1 MISGASDKWREEGA
15 QIFFLGLQ
23 EAVELDAINIMS
35 DVGSLM
41 LGAGDGSPA
50 QKTASEGGGS
60 KAFVDQKGKP
70 TPLGAWKTN
79 VEAAI
84 AEARLYILHRE
95 PILAIG
101 ICREHILSH
110 SL

>member
-1 MISGASDKWREEGA
+1 MISGASDKWREGGA
-15 QIFFLGLQ
+15 QICFLGLQ

-50 QKTASEGGGS
+50 QKTASEGS

-79 VEAAI
+79 VEAAF
-84 AEARLYILHRE
+84 AEVRLDILYRE
-95 PILAIG
+95 RILAIVS
-101 ICREHILSH
+101 IENTFYR
-110 SL
+110 